1 MKTLL
6 TLLLTLFFVTSANA
20 GMKSSYEL
28 KQPLEIIIMRLSIP
42 GADKILTRKN
52 GGELISKELTG
63 VDFIISDGFSFSMTY
78 DKVVKREDR
87 LLKFKEVV
95 LSKGDSVVTMTKLVS
110 KDSVVDKYIL
120 VTTFKRSSKDTTL
133 VEHELVYH
141 KNGKS
146 TGFGVMITQR
156 IVLVKLQ
163 KGIRQV
169 VGEVKD
175 AR

>member
-28 KQPLEIIIMRLSIP
+28 NQPIEIIIMRLSVP
-42 GADKILTRKN
+42 GADKVLTRKN

-63 VDFIISDGFSFSMTY
+63 VSFIISDKFTVSMTY
-78 DKVVKREDR
+78 DKVIKRDDR

-95 LSKGDSVVTMTKLVS
+95 LSKDGSVVTTTNLVS

-120 VTTFKRSSKDTTL
+120 VTTFKRSPKDTTL

-141 KNGKS
+141 KDGLK
-146 TGFGVMITQR
+146 GFGKMISQR
-156 IVLVKLQ
+156 IILVKIQ
-163 KGIRQV
+163 KGIRYV
-169 VGEVKD
+169 VGEIKKE
-175 AR
+175 